1 MINDLYNI
9 AFLILGIAT
18 AVSIIKGFDE

>member
-9 AFLILGIAT
+9 AFMILGIITSWA
-18 AVSIIKGFDE
+18 IIKGFDE